1 MEHDTVLQ
9 QNRILS
15 ETIQAMLKENTG
27 RAMMDSGGA
36 YGRHWEHNQD
46 VDDFEKTDPVTWDL
60 STYTNTGSFMY
71 GETEL
76 IVTLSTF
83 HYLVDGLWLDDACIE
98 FNSLQDSN
106 EEWVQDDDFSGL
118 TARGQDYL
126 DTLRKTKNI
135 SVGTSFN
142 TCNYDSILSQVLQGT
157 YITIYN
163 SGNFSYGKENFDYVL
178 LQIHGGCD
186 VRGGYT
192 TSKLFCV
199 EDEYLPLERFSG
211 VIDGV
216 SVEGDGNF
224 IWDEYGSESPTLK
237 PDSKIDLYL

>member
-1 MEHDTVLQ
+1 MDGNSK
-9 QNRILS
+9 NRILS

-27 RAMMDSGGA
+27 KAVMDSGGA
-36 YGRHWEHNQD
+36 YGRHWQRNQD
-46 VDDFEKTDPVTWDL
+46 VDGFEKTDPVTWDL
-60 STYTNTGSFMY
+60 STYN

-83 HYLVDGLWLDDACIE
+83 HYLEDGLGLDDTCIE

-106 EEWVQDDDFSGL
+106 GKWVQDDDFSGL
-118 TARGQDYL
+118 TATGRDYL
-126 DTLRKTKNI
+126 NTLRETKDI

-142 TCNYDSILSQVLQGT
+142 TYNYDSILSQVLQGT
-157 YITIYN
+157 YITMDDRY
-163 SGNFSYGKENFDYVL
+163 DYVL
-178 LQIHGGCD
+178 LQVHGGCD
-186 VRGGYT
+186 VRDGYT

-199 EDEYLPLERFSG
+199 EDEYLPRERFSG

-216 SVEGDGNF
+216 SVEGEPNGGCF
-224 IWDEYGSESPTLK
+224 IWDEYGSENPTLK